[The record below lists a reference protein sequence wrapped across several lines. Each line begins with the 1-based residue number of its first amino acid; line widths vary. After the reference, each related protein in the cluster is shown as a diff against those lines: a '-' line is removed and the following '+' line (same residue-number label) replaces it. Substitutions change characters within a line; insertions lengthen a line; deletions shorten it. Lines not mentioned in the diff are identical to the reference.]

1 MTSVFSNLARNRTP
15 AATPAAESSV
25 AAQATPACPGC
36 VFATQTAST
45 DVPQNAA
52 AVVSVAVATV
62 NGAAAPAERT
72 ELAAPPAEVTV
83 DTALLV
89 PTNPVTLAVITNH
102 DNPQFAAIL
111 AGVVGRVK
119 GEGFTIDPI
128 YKQISYL
135 FSLADGTHATAGTHL
150 KEITLPNEAAAN
162 EYVINAIKSSGQ
174 SWDQMYAQFSGNMP
188 GGDMGKHMIEAE
200 KAQVHQATLRVIE
213 AAGLTSYS
221 VPVTYEAFVDQDADR
236 AAATTVAQLA
246 ASASVAT
253 ATITPAT
260 GEGVVIAPTAEQP
273 EQALTD
279 VVRDHPGGMA
289 LTLTGM
295 AEVLASSPEHAKVIM
310 DTLLSVS
317 NQGGLRNVLTLTPV
331 SINNADLIP
340 YEADNDYERE

>member
-25 AAQATPACPGC
+25 AAQATPA
-36 VFATQTAST
+36 ST

-52 AVVSVAVATV
+52 AAVSVAVAAV
-62 NGAAAPAERT
+62 NDAAAPAERT

-89 PTNPVTLAVITNH
+89 PTNPVTLTVIAGHANA
-102 DNPQFAAIL
+102 QFDRIL
-111 AGVVGRVK
+111 TGVVGRMN
-119 GEGFTIDPI
+119 EGLFTIDPI
-128 YKQISYL
+128 YKQVSYL
-135 FSLADGTHATAGTHL
+135 FSLADSGVTEQEGTRLTDV
-150 KEITLPNEAAAN
+150 TLPSEAAAN
-162 EYVINAIKSSGQ
+162 EYVINALKARGNA
-174 SWDQMYAQFSGNMP
+174 WDEMYAQVGKYVP
-188 GGDMGKHMIEAE
+188 GGDLGKHMLEQE
-200 KAQVHQATLRVIE
+200 KMLVKNATQRVIE

-236 AAATTVAQLA
+236 TAATTVAQLA
-246 ASASVAT
+246 ASASVVT

-279 VVRDHPGGMA
+279 VVRDHPGGMT
-289 LTLTGM
+289 LTLNGM

-310 DTLLSVS
+310 NTLLSVS